1 MITILTYKIM
11 GSYIYNYYSSIYDN
25 DNRLLSQSKID
36 EIATELSDEITKEI
50 DKQFEKVFK

>member
-1 MITILTYKIM
+1 ME
-11 GSYIYNYYSSIYDN
+11 SYMYNYHSSIYEN
-25 DNRLLSQSKID
+25 ENRLLSQSIID